1 MRVILSGVV
10 FAGVVTGAVFGF
22 GIGAAPAFGQSVA
35 QIGGPAELP
44 PAGFSGQQYVDSRGC
59 VFMRAGFAGRTTW
72 VPRIG
77 SDRKAICSAVTP
89 AQAAARLSQPEAI
102 MAGAVGAPL
111 RTVASDLRP
120 MAGTGVIAPMIVPG
134 LSGAGD
140 AILTAPAGAVA
151 VPAPQIAAATT
162 TTATITTP
170 TGPALGCPATAPVL
184 QSVPLRGGGVVAVCT
199 KGDGTT
205 AGWISPRYAPNAAP
219 GAALRAAGQEYAANG
234 AAPERGVHVQT
245 VIAGTPI
252 TAKPRAPVQYEAA
265 WQDDR
270 LNPLRGLGTQAG
282 WARQAQVLTNTVP
295 AQDVAQLE
303 AKAAARKARSAETA
317 KLAVSSR
324 SYAPAA
330 PVPVPAGGA
339 QIYVQVGTFGQPSNA
354 QNAAGRLAGM
364 GLPVATSRG
373 IRAGQ
378 ELVAIMAG
386 PFVSAAQ
393 AQSALGAVRSAGFRD
408 AFLR

>member
-1 MRVILSGVV
+1 MRVILSSVV
-10 FAGVVTGAVFGF
+10 FAGVVAGAVFGF

-89 AQAAARLSQPEAI
+89 AQAAARLNQPEAI

-134 LSGAGD
+134 LSGAG
-140 AILTAPAGAVA
+140 AATLTAPAATVA
-151 VPAPQIAAATT
+151 APAPQVAAGA
-162 TTATITTP
+162 AGLAGAA
-170 TGPALGCPATAPVL
+170 GPALGCPATAPVL
-184 QSVPLRGGGVVAVCT
+184 QSVPLRGGGQVAVCT

-219 GAALRAAGQEYAANG
+219 GAALRAGGGASAAKG
-234 AAPERGVHVQT
+234 AAPQRGVYVQT
-245 VIAGTPI
+245 VIAGQPI
-252 TAKPRAPVQYEAA
+252 TTKARAPVQYEAA

-282 WARQAQVLTNTVP
+282 WAGQAQVWTNTVP

-330 PVPVPAGGA
+330 PAPTGSA
-339 QIYVQVGTFGQPSNA
+339 QLYVQVGTFGQPSNA

-386 PFVSAAQ
+386 PFASAAQ